1 MLPMEVFSH
10 FSCPK
15 YSPDEEFLQLD
26 NFNKL
31 IRSEVD
37 LNINITYLPSNAP
50 VNEYKSFWTSELQ
63 GKIFYQ
69 CQTVIIVYANVRE
82 ILKNVV

>member
-1 MLPMEVFSH
+1 MLPMEVFSD

-15 YSPDEEFLQLD
+15 YSPDDEFLQFD

-37 LNINITYLPSNAP
+37 LNINITYLPSNTP
-50 VNEYKSFWTSELQ
+50 VDERKSFWTSELQ
-63 GKIFYQ
+63 GNIFYQ
-69 CQTVIIVYANVRE
+69 CQTVIVIQANVRE